1 MGTNK
6 HLYMVKRAYLGNTDC
21 NLQDIAV
28 ALLTFAKTVSKCPL
42 KLNLK
47 SKSIPKCF
55 WERIRPT
62 SALLKAKGGCNVIL
76 TVMVTCREIIDYLF
90 NATNI
95 RTLEARN
102 NCNME
107 KNKNKHKIFFLTIC
121 PH

>member
-21 NLQDIAV
+21 SLRGIAI
-28 ALLTFAKTVSKCPL
+28 ALLTFAKTVSKSSL

-90 NATNI
+90 NATNV
-95 RTLEARN
+95 RTFEARN
-102 NCNME
+102 NYKME
-107 KNKNKHKIFFLTIC
+107 KKQKQT
-121 PH
+121 